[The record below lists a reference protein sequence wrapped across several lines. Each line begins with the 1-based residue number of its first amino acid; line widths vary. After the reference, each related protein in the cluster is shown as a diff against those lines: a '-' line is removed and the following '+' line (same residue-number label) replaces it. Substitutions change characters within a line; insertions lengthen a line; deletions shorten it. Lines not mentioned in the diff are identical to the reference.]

1 MLKTTGGLDSY
12 LFRLLHDDAIELSG
26 GEMQKIAL
34 ARTFFRDC
42 SVLILDEPSSAL
54 DPVSENEIFT
64 TIQQTVESRITIL
77 TSHRLA
83 IAIQAD
89 KIIVL
94 EKGSI
99 IEQGSHNEL
108 VAMHGK
114 YYTMFHYQ
122 ADRCQA

>member
-1 MLKTTGGLDSY
+1 MQKTTAGLDSY
-12 LFRLLHDDAIELSG
+12 LFRLFHDNAIELSA